1 MARYFTIING
11 RRQYINPTDVNAI
24 KNQRAGNTVNTTGM
38 TAAGRQILAN
48 TTKSTPATGL
58 SYAGGGGGG
67 SAANMKA
74 EWQAAYDKAR
84 AANKARENEIRQKY
98 KDRYSA
104 VMQGLEG
111 MGEQTRKD
119 ILERGKRREGE
130 AQQSA
135 ISRGL
140 AMGTVVDSLQN
151 SVREGTDRSLGQLD
165 ESLRNTKLGY
175 ESSLRKEEADF
186 LERITDQYPDQRM
199 YAGMFEKY
207 GQGVAGSGETGMGG
221 GVGSSSYG
229 GNRPM
234 GIGHAFYTGTNPY
247 TGLAE
252 TQKTL
257 PGSKNYWSNR
267 TAASDKRNRM
277 MGSFRYAS
285 STPKKKERT
294 STRKLTIRKP
304 VYGPKLPDNY
314 MKTTSPKQTSYM
326 RSVGLL
332 PYNIPQ
338 DQLPTY
344 G

>member
-11 RRQYINPTDVNAI
+11 RRQYINPTDVRAL
-24 KNQRAGNTVNTTGM
+24 KNQRAGNSVSTTGM

-48 TTKSTPATGL
+48 DRKRSFAPRPATGL
-58 SYAGGGGGG
+58 SYAGGGG

-130 AQQSA
+130 AAQSA

-140 AMGTVVDSLQN
+140 SMGTVVDSLQN

-165 ESLRNTKLGY
+165 ESLRNTRLGY

-221 GVGSSSYG
+221 GVGSSGYG

-247 TGLAE
+247 TGLAD
-252 TQKTL
+252 TQKTSL
-257 PGSKNYWSNR
+257 RSKNFWSRRNSFQGR
-267 TAASDKRNRM
+267 GKNESYADYQARRRAAGLSYR
-277 MGSFRYAS
+277 S
-285 STPKKKERT
+285 
-294 STRKLTIRKP
+294 KP
-304 VYGPKLPDNY
+304 VRSMQEKARIASKKNTGDVNDWLSRVTNELTSFTASPGFSVSYG
-314 MKTTSPKQTSYM
+314 
-326 RSVGLL
+326 
-332 PYNIPQ
+332 
-338 DQLPTY
+338 
-344 G
+344 